1 MSINPIHRAPYTNFH
16 DLNLD
21 WIMDKL
27 NEFNTKLTNFVSL
40 ATIKYA
46 NPIQWDIT
54 SQYEANTVVVDSN
67 GNAYLSVKPV
77 PSGVSLDR
85 TEFWTKIG
93 NFDELWA
100 DVKKAI
106 TPNDEGHSPT
116 ATAARAINDLVW
128 VNGELVRVTRA
139 MNAGDAYVTGSNCVS
154 SSTNEV
160 LHYLVTAL
168 NEGLNAEKT
177 ARENADAQLQTDID
191 NETQARKDADTQL
204 QTDID
209 AETTARKIADNQ
221 LQTDIDA
228 ETTARKEADNKL
240 QKQIEDKS
248 SGAFAN
254 VKDYGALGNGLADD
268 TEAIKKA
275 IASGLPL
282 LFPDGTY
289 NITQDITLT
298 GSYFAYNAMLI
309 ANTCTVTITAP
320 IAGANCHFRKAN
332 TGTIKMT
339 DSVVLVDWFNYEGDL
354 GSAISDCLLD
364 YEGTV
369 KFGRPATYAGLSTDT
384 TYIVSDKIYLQP
396 HTTYDLQGCV
406 IKLTTA
412 NSKFIFDGS
421 NTAHVER
428 TIFRNGVIIGATDD
442 VDAAFTS
449 EYSERFFI
457 EDMFIIGCRKVLEC
471 ANTINIQVRNII
483 HDIALETAKPITSY
497 HLVESSTGATG
508 ISGNASFRAENCI
521 SSLGSATGDRWMFL
535 ADSSNDIRDIY
546 ISNCECS
553 NSNGIWINAST
564 TPSTV
569 WDILIDGFIA
579 DQCPQTGI
587 YLTNCLY
594 GAVHII
600 NSYSNAPS
608 YGIRL
613 VKSTAV
619 INTCQ
624 FLATAPMNGIYIEG
638 GCRAVSISHC
648 TFIDVPRPIQISD
661 GVGTLVDD
669 ITVVRKTLHGDNA
682 PAVFVGSEWCFIT
695 RLSGWDI
702 TPAYTAGIQFGA
714 GNCTFGFING
724 FDPTKYSKL
733 GEPTNIQ
740 QISTAAI

>member
-1 MSINPIHRAPYTNFH
+1 MNINPIHKAPYTNFH

-21 WIMDKL
+21 WIMDEL

-116 ATAARAINDLVW
+116 ATAARAVNDLVW
-128 VNGELVRVTRA
+128 VNGALVRVTRA
-139 MNAGDAYVTGSNCVS
+139 MIAGDAYVPGSNCVS

-160 LHYLVTAL
+160 LHYLVTTF
-168 NEGLNAEKT
+168 NEGLSAEKT
-177 ARENADAQLQTDID
+177 ARENADTQLQTDID

-209 AETTARKIADNQ
+209 NETQARI
-221 LQTDIDA
+221 
-228 ETTARKEADNKL
+228 EADKNL
-240 QKQIEDKS
+240 QKLIENKS

-268 TEAIKKA
+268 TEAIKRA
-275 IASGLPL
+275 MASGLPL

-289 NITQDITLT
+289 NITQDVTLT

-309 ANTCTVTITAP
+309 ASGCTVTITAP
-320 IAGANCHFRKAN
+320 IAGASCHFRKAN
-332 TGTIKMT
+332 KGTIKMT

-354 GSAISDCLLD
+354 GSAISNYLLG

-369 KFGRPATYAGLSTDT
+369 KFGRPATYAGLGTDT
-384 TYIVSDKIYLQP
+384 TYVVSNNIYLQP

-412 NSKFIFDGS
+412 NSRFIFNGS

-428 TIFRNGVIIGATDD
+428 TIFHNGVIIGATDA

-471 ANTINIQVRNII
+471 AHTVNLQVRNII
-483 HDIALETAKPITSY
+483 HDIALTTSKPVTSY
-497 HLVESSTGATG
+497 HLIESSTGATG
-508 ISGNASFRAENCI
+508 VSGNASFRAENCI

-553 NSNGIWINAST
+553 NSNGIWINASSK
-564 TPSTV
+564 PSTV

-579 DQCPQTGI
+579 DQCPLTGI
-587 YLTNCLY
+587 YLTNCLH
-594 GAVHII
+594 GAVHIL
-600 NSYSNAPS
+600 NSYSNAAS

-613 VKSTAV
+613 VASTAV

-624 FLATAPMNGIYIEG
+624 LLATGSMNGIYIEG

-648 TFIDVPRPIQISD
+648 TFIDVSRPIQISD
-661 GVGTLVDD
+661 GIGTIVDD
-669 ITVVRKTLHGDNA
+669 ITVVRETLHGENA
-682 PAVFVGSEWCFIT
+682 PAVFVGSEWCVIT

-733 GEPTNIQ
+733 GAPTNIQ